1 MSETPTTGTSTADL
15 EAEIEA
21 QREHLADTVDQL
33 AHKLD
38 VKTQAQ
44 ERVAD
49 LKARATTDDGKP
61 RPALLAAAV
70 GVAAAVVL
78 LVWWRRR

>member
-1 MSETPTTGTSTADL
+1 MSKKPTTGTAAL
-15 EAEIEA
+15 EAEIEE
-21 QREHLADTVDQL
+21 QREHLARTVDRL

-38 VKTQAQ
+38 VKAQAH

-49 LKARATTDDGKP
+49 LKDRATTPSGKP
-61 RPALLAAAV
+61 RPVLLMAGVGALAALS
-70 GVAAAVVL
+70 L

>member
-1 MSETPTTGTSTADL
+1 MSDQDASPTAQL

-21 QREHLADTVDQL
+21 QRDHLAETVDQL

-49 LKARATTDDGKP
+49 LRDRATTDDGKP
-61 RPALLAAAV
+61 RPEL
-70 GVAAAVVL
+70 VAAATAVVL
-78 LVWWRRR
+78 LVGALVWWRRR